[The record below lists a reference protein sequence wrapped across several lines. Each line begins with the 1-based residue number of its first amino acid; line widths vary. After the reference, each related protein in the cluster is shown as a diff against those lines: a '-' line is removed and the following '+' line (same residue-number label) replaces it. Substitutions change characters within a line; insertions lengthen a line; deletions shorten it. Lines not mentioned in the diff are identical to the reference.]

1 MSATGPIG
9 LSIGRADDATAKS
22 SALDNCQKRPDTL
35 SQPPKCELY
44 AVGNAVV
51 YAQGHPPMPPPP
63 WVTRDPSIE
72 RPLVVN
78 DIPLMSDV
86 SKTNVEKNYVPATRT
101 QSARAW
107 PIRWLLFPVRSGKC
121 RRGRAPRPGAVRQ
134 KCRHFMSGRRHGQR
148 FRGART
154 DDAESGRLFPACG
167 GPTTSHQNCVTI

>member
-86 SKTNVEKNYVPATRT
+86 SKTNVEKNYVPA
-101 QSARAW
+101 
-107 PIRWLLFPVRSGKC
+107 
-121 RRGRAPRPGAVRQ
+121 RGPKVLALGPFGGFSFRFGQENADEAVRRVLELCG
-134 KCRHFMSGRRHGQR
+134 KNAGVSCLVVAMDNDFVVPVPMTLKVVGFFRPAGGQQHHTR
-148 FRGART
+148 IA
-154 DDAESGRLFPACG
+154 
-167 GPTTSHQNCVTI
+167 